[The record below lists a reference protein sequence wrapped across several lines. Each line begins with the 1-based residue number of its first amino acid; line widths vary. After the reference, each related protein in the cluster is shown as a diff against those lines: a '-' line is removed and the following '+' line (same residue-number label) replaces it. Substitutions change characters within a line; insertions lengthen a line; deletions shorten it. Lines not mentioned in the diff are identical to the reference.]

1 MIMFENLE
9 PSDCGLASTSG
20 LITYQTL
27 SKFSASFLS
36 QTTIYSITITVICY
50 SLIISHFRNSQLC
63 KKDFNLD
70 YKQEVNEMQ
79 EQQNQNQVN
88 SQAEIGVKPLTKAPN
103 KYVVSFSLLKLTEKD
118 VLLCAI
124 VGLGIACLIE
134 LTGNIKTTVFGLA
147 LYPWFAFLALPLTAM
162 VITLHHKFNSNTQS
176 LSVNQ
181 DKV

>member
-1 MIMFENLE
+1 MFENLE

-27 SKFSASFLS
+27 SKFSANFLS
-36 QTTIYSITITVICY
+36 QTAIYSITITVICY
-50 SLIISHFRNSQLC
+50 CLIISHFRNSQLNS
-63 KKDFNLD
+63 KKLD
-70 YKQEVNEMQ
+70 YEQEKLKVIEMQ
-79 EQQNQNQVN
+79 EQQNQNQTN
-88 SQAEIGVKPLTKAPN
+88 SQAEIKVKLSAKTPN

-147 LYPWFAFLALPLTAM
+147 LYPWFGFLAVPLTAM
-162 VITLHHKFNSNTQS
+162 VISLHHKLNSNTQS